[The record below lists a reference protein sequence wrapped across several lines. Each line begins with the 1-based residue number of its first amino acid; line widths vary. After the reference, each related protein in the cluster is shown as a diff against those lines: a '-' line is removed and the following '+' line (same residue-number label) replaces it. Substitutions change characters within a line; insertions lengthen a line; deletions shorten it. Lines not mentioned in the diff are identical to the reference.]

1 MIAPLLSI
9 ITVNYNNK
17 SGLIRTLNSIKNQE
31 SVFFEHIII
40 DANSTDGSKDAI
52 LLYEKEITFPL
63 YWVSEPDNG
72 IYDGMN
78 KGIKQAHGEYLF
90 FLNSGDTLISNTILQ
105 EIALDG
111 NKYIYGNIKYI
122 LSEKDWIK
130 KMEIM
135 YYLNKRGNVYF
146 DNSVV
151 FKTELLKL
159 FLDNTPELN
168 FDENMLITACLLCN
182 CKKVDNFTDLNK
194 IRTYAKDGADYLETL
209 GFDKRFCKICEQV
222 NRYTGS
228 EPREP
233 EADVLELIDQFGG
246 MLLDR
251 PERIGFKVDEALV
264 LLEYRNLKGKQNR
277 YLEIFKDFVNRMEA
291 IKVWV

>member
-111 NKYIYGNIKYI
+111 NKYKNHI
-122 LSEKDWIK
+122 
-130 KMEIM
+130 
-135 YYLNKRGNVYF
+135 
-146 DNSVV
+146 
-151 FKTELLKL
+151 
-159 FLDNTPELN
+159 P
-168 FDENMLITACLLCN
+168 
-182 CKKVDNFTDLNK
+182 
-194 IRTYAKDGADYLETL
+194 
-209 GFDKRFCKICEQV
+209 
-222 NRYTGS
+222 
-228 EPREP
+228 
-233 EADVLELIDQFGG
+233 
-246 MLLDR
+246 
-251 PERIGFKVDEALV
+251 
-264 LLEYRNLKGKQNR
+264 
-277 YLEIFKDFVNRMEA
+277 
-291 IKVWV
+291 